1 MAEAGAVVG
10 LAAALAALVWGA
22 AALDAHLGSPP
33 QSRSAPES
41 AARSSRLVVE
51 RAIQPWREVARLLVQ
66 QRRLTLLPDLL
77 LTRIGLLTLLLAPV
91 LAAAVLPL
99 GGEPVVD
106 LDVGVVWFNAME
118 VCVWPALWLIGWGA
132 NSVYPLIGA
141 YRYIAQG
148 LAYELPHMFALIT
161 VALGA
166 GSLRMTGIV
175 QAQHGLWYAV
185 WMPVAF
191 LVYLISALAM
201 AFWGPMGQ
209 PLGRDLAGGVPAELS
224 GADRLLF
231 LAGRY
236 AVLVVAAAAAVPL
249 FLGGGAGPLL
259 PAWAW
264 TLVKTVAVL
273 VLLVVAKHRLPAV
286 RMDRFMDFS
295 WMVLIPLALA
305 QLLVVGIVVLP

>member
-1 MAEAGAVVG
+1 MPSEVLG

-22 AALDAHLGSPP
+22 AALDARLGASP
-33 QSRSAPES
+33 QSRLVGGGV
-41 AARSSRLVVE
+41 AR
-51 RAIQPWREVARLLVQ
+51 PWREAARLLVQ
-66 QRRLTLLPDLL
+66 QRRRTLLPDVL
-77 LTRIGLLTLLLAPV
+77 LTRIGVLTLLLAPV
-91 LAAAVLPL
+91 LAATVLPL
-99 GGEPVVD
+99 GGAPVAD

-118 VCVWPALWLIGWGA
+118 VCVWAALWLIGWGA

-141 YRYIAQG
+141 YRYVAQG

-161 VALGA
+161 VAVGA
-166 GSLRMTGIV
+166 GSLRMTDIV

-185 WMPVAF
+185 RMPVAF
-191 LVYLISALAM
+191 LVYLVSALAM

-236 AVLVVAAAAAVPL
+236 AVLVVVAAAAVPL

-273 VLLVVAKHRLPAV
+273 VLLVVARHRLPAV
-286 RMDRFMDFS
+286 RMDRFMGFS
-295 WMVLIPLALA
+295 WLVLIPLTLA